1 MQQARAHPRA
11 LAELTALH
19 AVFAVL
25 AGRPGR
31 RWTAVSWLLAASHL
45 GMLEAR
51 PSLGLPSTVTML
63 RANLPAIWRGPQRW
77 LPAVALAS
85 DLADG
90 RLARRTGGET
100 PFGAQADALADA
112 AFWTWFAIHYEPSR
126 WVRTTALAAW
136 AAPVAAVTAASIQRG
151 RMLDA
156 PRPVMLRPAAAMQ
169 AIIAVRA
176 LVRPGRRSVSPSSDD
191 GGGDM
196 LRAVWNGAVLTEA
209 PRTIRLKGNHYF
221 PPGSLNREYFT
232 TSQTRSVCPWKGL
245 ASYYAVVVDGQ
256 ASPDAAWHY
265 PHPSSP
271 ARRIKDHV
279 AFWNGARVEGAREPD
294 GVSGR
299 SGGRRRKLARLRT

>member
-1 MQQARAHPRA
+1 VTSRAATDELLAGLRAGRWRPPAWARFAALSAGRSVQQARTHPRA

-31 RWTAVSWLLAASHL
+31 RWTAVSWLLAVSHL

-51 PSLGLPSTVTML
+51 PSLGLPSAVTML

-112 AFWTWFAIHYEPSR
+112 AFWTWFVIHHEPSR
-126 WVRTTALAAW
+126 RVRTAALAAW
-136 AAPVAAVTAASIQRG
+136 AAPVAMVTAGSIQRG

-169 AIIAVRA
+169 AIIAVRT
-176 LVRPGRRSVSPSSDD
+176 LVRPGPAFRIPEQRRR
-191 GGGDM
+191 
-196 LRAVWNGAVLTEA
+196 RAT
-209 PRTIRLKGNHYF
+209 
-221 PPGSLNREYFT
+221 T
-232 TSQTRSVCPWKGL
+232 TS
-245 ASYYAVVVDGQ
+245 
-256 ASPDAAWHY
+256 
-265 PHPSSP
+265 
-271 ARRIKDHV
+271 RRI
-279 AFWNGARVEGAREPD
+279 
-294 GVSGR
+294 
-299 SGGRRRKLARLRT
+299 RRMAGWLRRCRPAAG

>member
-1 MQQARAHPRA
+1 VTSRAATDELLAGLRAGRWRPPAWARFAALSAGRSVQQARTHPRA

-31 RWTAVSWLLAASHL
+31 RWTAVSWLLAVSHL

-112 AFWTWFAIHYEPSR
+112 AFWTWFVIHHEPSR
-126 WVRTTALAAW
+126 RVRTAALAAW
-136 AAPVAAVTAASIQRG
+136 AAPVVAVTAASIQRG

-169 AIIAVRA
+169 AIIAARA
-176 LVRPGRRSVSPSSDD
+176 LVRPGRRSVSPGSDD
-191 GGGDM
+191 GGQPLLLAGF
-196 LRAVWNGAVLTEA
+196 AVW
-209 PRTIRLKGNHYF
+209 
-221 PPGSLNREYFT
+221 
-232 TSQTRSVCPWKGL
+232 L
-245 ASYYAVVVDGQ
+245 AG
-256 ASPDAAWHY
+256 
-265 PHPSSP
+265 
-271 ARRIKDHV
+271 
-279 AFWNGARVEGAREPD
+279 
-294 GVSGR
+294 
-299 SGGRRRKLARLRT
+299 